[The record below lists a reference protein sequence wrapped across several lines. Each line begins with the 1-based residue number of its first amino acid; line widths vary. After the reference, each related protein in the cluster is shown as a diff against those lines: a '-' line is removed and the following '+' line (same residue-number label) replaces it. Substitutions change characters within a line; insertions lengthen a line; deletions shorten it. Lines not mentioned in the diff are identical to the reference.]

1 MSRYRDDT
9 QETAFVRDTTWV
21 KIAAVVEDS
30 AKATS
35 KLLFALLV
43 THTEIAVAADQ
54 VQDNARS
61 LLAERATVSDA
72 AMGHLRAAVLLADNV
87 KASDRAIVRQRA
99 LLADTAVAA
108 DRVFDK
114 TRSIT
119 TERVAIAD
127 AVFGQRRAHS
137 LVSEVIR
144 ARDFTGQFSR
154 VLISETGAAS
164 DWAGG
169 RVHTRQRVLDGAT
182 ATDELLD
189 AHRAVEQVPTERAR
203 AFAVVL
209 DRLHARD
216 LVQDGAVVEDSMPA
230 EHGSGQAWT
239 ANADRWAMSRYAPFT
254 FNGLAVIDGVLYG
267 TTDDGVYALSA
278 GSEAIEARMVTGK
291 VDVGKGVLVHPVAA
305 YLEYEL
311 DADGAAT
318 MDVSTTQSGATETY
332 SYALESEPAAELT
345 NDRIVFGRG
354 LRGRHFGFT
363 LRLTARHAY
372 INDLRVESAPT
383 KRRV

>member
-9 QETAFVRDTTWV
+9 QETAFARDTTWV
-21 KIAAVVEDS
+21 KIGALVEDS
-30 AKATS
+30 AKAAS
-35 KLLFALLV
+35 KLLFALMV
-43 THTEIAVAADQ
+43 AHTEVAVASDQ

-61 LLAERATVSDA
+61 LLADQASASDA
-72 AMGHLRAAVLLADNV
+72 ATGRLRAAVLLADNV
-87 KASDRAIVRQRA
+87 KAFDRVIVRQRV
-99 LLADTAVAA
+99 LLTETAIAADTVI
-108 DRVFDK
+108 DK
-114 TRSIT
+114 TRSIASD
-119 TERVAIAD
+119 RAAIAD
-127 AVFGQRRAHS
+127 AVVGQRRAHS
-137 LVSEVIR
+137 LISETIR
-144 ARDFTGQFSR
+144 GRDFTGQFSM
-154 VLISETGAAS
+154 VLISETGTAS

-169 RVHTRQRVLDGAT
+169 RVHTRQRVLDGAI
-182 ATDELLD
+182 AADELLD
-189 AHRAVEQVPTERAR
+189 AHRAVEQAPTERAR

-278 GSEAIEARMVTGK
+278 GSEEIEARMVTGK
-291 VDVGKGVLVHPVAA
+291 VDVGKGMLVHPVAA

-332 SYALESEPAAELT
+332 SYPLESEPAAELT
-345 NDRIVFGRG
+345 NGRIVFGRG
-354 LRGRHFGFT
+354 LRSRHFGFT

-372 INDLRVESAPT
+372 INDLRVDSAPT